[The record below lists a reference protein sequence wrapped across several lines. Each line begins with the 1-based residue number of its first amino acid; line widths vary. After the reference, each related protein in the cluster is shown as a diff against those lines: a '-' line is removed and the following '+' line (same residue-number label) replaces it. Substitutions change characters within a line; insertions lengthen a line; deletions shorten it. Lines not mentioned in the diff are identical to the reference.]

1 MCDLLTVR
9 EFFVFRQNETQTGLK
24 MKLYSSSRVEQ
35 TDKNICPK
43 ENQVLLFSKSHTKN
57 FYFYTRP
64 TIYNIYMYVIHHT
77 RIIRFKKPNTRSMA
91 SNAKLS
97 KITIPGVVLRV
108 RFSRFSPYLDENIY
122 R

>member
-1 MCDLLTVR
+1 VCDLLIVR
-9 EFFVFRQNETQTGLK
+9 EFFVVRQNEIQTGLK

-43 ENQVLLFSKSHTKN
+43 ENQVLYSQNLTPKIFI
-57 FYFYTRP
+57 FITRP

-77 RIIRFKKPNTRSMA
+77 RIIWFEKPITRSMA
-91 SNAKLS
+91 SSAKLS
-97 KITIPGVVLRV
+97 KITIPGLVHGV
-108 RFSRFSPYLDENIY
+108 RFSRFSPYRDENIY